1 MKMNKIL
8 SCLALLVSF
17 VLLLSSCSS
26 HKPSSEPETGGL
38 QTLESEEIITQ
49 TSEPSSY
56 DQILSKRIE
65 KDFQG
70 KSFRIATDNVELV
83 LADAGESLLGK
94 EHYLRNSAIEKKY
107 NVKIVLT
114 DESGLP
120 TVGDRIKTE
129 ALAGNSYCDLIL
141 LETPSFQSLVSSKS
155 LINVR
160 SIPYLDINADF
171 YFERSLRATT
181 QGNISYG
188 ISGDF
193 IYNPEDIQ
201 VVFFNKTLL
210 SQAPLPDIYSLVE
223 TNQWDME
230 NFLLY
235 SEEIFSLARAN
246 GTNEYGTLSTN
257 TQEDLIKI
265 FWAATGMDFLKNEYD
280 SRPQLIYNSEETLN
294 FIDQFSNHF
303 IRSSAF
309 STVHIQESATTAFG
323 SGDSL
328 FLIAPLST
336 AKELAGK
343 GVDWGIA
350 PLPKLDINQKNYYS
364 YGDPSYAMAGFAKGT
379 EDLNFSGII
388 TSALFATSKGMN
400 QKFAIQT
407 YLNLYLSTLEDAKMM
422 ERAISSPYFDPA
434 EFFGQIDTSYTAA
447 TQTLLYR
454 TAFNGQDFNELY
466 DQYSKML
473 NKYLDT
479 II

>member
-1 MKMNKIL
+1 MI
-8 SCLALLVSF
+8 CF
-17 VLLLSSCSS
+17 VFLLSSCSANNPMS
-26 HKPSSEPETGGL
+26 DVNTEDVQTGET
-38 QTLESEEIITQ
+38 EEILTNNA
-49 TSEPSSY
+49 EPSSY

-70 KSFRIATDNVELV
+70 KSFRIATDNAELI
-83 LADAGESLLGK
+83 LADGGESLLGK

-107 NVKIVLT
+107 NIKIVLT

-120 TVGDRIKTE
+120 TVGDRIRTE

-181 QGNISYG
+181 QGNASYG

-210 SQAPLPDIYSLVE
+210 SKAPLPDIYTLVE

-235 SEEIFSLARAN
+235 SEEIYSLERVN
-246 GTNEYGTLSTN
+246 GSGVYGTLSAN

-265 FWAATGMDFLKNEYD
+265 FWAATGMDFFKNEYD
-280 SRPQLIYNSEETLN
+280 SRPQLIYNNEDTLD
-294 FIDQFSNHF
+294 FINQFSNHF
-303 IRSSAF
+303 IRSSSF
-309 STVHIQESATTAFG
+309 STVHIQESAAPAFAA
-323 SGDSL
+323 GDSL
-328 FLIAPLST
+328 FLIAPLRT
-336 AKELAGK
+336 AKELVGK
-343 GVDWGIA
+343 GTDWGIA
-350 PLPKLDINQKNYYS
+350 PLPKLDINQKNFYS
-364 YGDPSYAMAGFAKGT
+364 YSDQSYAMAGFAKGT

-388 TSALFATSKGMN
+388 TSALFATSKEMN
-400 QKFAIQT
+400 QKYAVQT
-407 YLNLYLSTLEDAKMM
+407 YMNLYLTTLEDARMM
-422 ERAISSPYFDPA
+422 ERAIASPYYDPA

-454 TAFNGQDFNELY
+454 TAFNGHEFAELY
-466 DQYSKML
+466 EQYSKML